1 MWIHILYNNNWR
13 LNMFYRNGLTNIS
26 EMKLKSGLITL
37 KTHNSTTTVKL
48 QAVSVRIGSL
58 QWLIAK

>member
-1 MWIHILYNNNWR
+1 
-13 LNMFYRNGLTNIS
+13 MFYRNGLTNIS

>member
-1 MWIHILYNNNWR
+1 
-13 LNMFYRNGLTNIS
+13 MFDRDGFINIS

-48 QAVSVRIGSL
+48 QPGSVGVGSL
-58 QWLIAK
+58 QWLIAKYPVFTSPVLL